1 MTTADG
7 DHATVSGDMLQAW
20 VNRGLLLRWHIWSS
34 DVDFIAGYYDKRTA
48 ENALVRHRSA
58 AREHKAD
65 TLFRVLDSDGPNVPY
80 EWVDEGETV
89 GRAVM
94 QRGWARG

>member
-1 MTTADG
+1 MTPSEG
-7 DHATVSGDMLQAW
+7 DHAAVSGDMLQAW
-20 VNRGLLLRWHIWSS
+20 VDRGLLQRWHIWSS
-34 DVDFIAGYYDKRTA
+34 DADFIAGYYDKPTA
-48 ENALVRHRSA
+48 ENALARHRNA

-65 TLFRVLDSDGPNVPY
+65 TPFRVLDSDGPNVPY

-94 QRGWARG
+94 QRRGARG